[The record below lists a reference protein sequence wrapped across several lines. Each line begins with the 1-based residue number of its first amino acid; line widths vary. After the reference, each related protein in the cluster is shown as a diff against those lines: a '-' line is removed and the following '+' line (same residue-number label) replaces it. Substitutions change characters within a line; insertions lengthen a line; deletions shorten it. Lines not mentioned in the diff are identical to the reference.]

1 MPRVRVRKTSRGQI
15 ELSRYRDAYEEVK
28 AGDSLRNAADKHGIN
43 YCSLLRYI
51 RKRDASG
58 EDDQVMGYR
67 AHNEEQEQ
75 ELSKYLIRCADIY
88 FGLPKKEVRKLAYE
102 LTIKYNLSRPRTWED
117 NQIAD
122 RPNHEYTTGSAV
134 VSTLNAI
141 PSEDKTPPLS
151 PSLLTE
157 ELQTETT
164 VQQQA
169 INNSP
174 VPTKEQENV
183 DERQYTLSTPPR
195 RCSSIINQETSP
207 RPSTSVQAISK
218 NPIVFTPEA
227 VRPLPKA
234 PPRKSNKGRKTRKS
248 TIYTDTPEKEAIRK
262 EHETRLE
269 RIKSKQVKKSLD
281 GRKGRKIL
289 QEEKKVIHSRKCHQ
303 KRKNATV
310 LFVCHHIQKADPE
323 KSGFNASLVNS
334 GLTKNAQKVVLAM
347 FATIA
352 TQIDPYAKL

>member
-1 MPRVRVRKTSRGQI
+1 MHLARTIKLWGI
-15 ELSRYRDAYEEVK
+15 EHTMKSK
-28 AGDSLRNAADKHGIN
+28 SKN
-43 YCSLLRYI
+43 YQNIRFDVQTYI
-51 RKRDASG
+51 LDYLRKREIHPYNRHLFTEIDFAPAFVTDRPNP
-58 EDDQVMGYR
+58 E
-67 AHNEEQEQ
+67 NTT
-75 ELSKYLIRCADIY
+75 
-88 FGLPKKEVRKLAYE
+88 EV
-102 LTIKYNLSRPRTWED
+102 T
-117 NQIAD
+117 D

-269 RIKSKQVKKSLD
+269 RIKSKQVKKSLM
-281 GRKGRKIL
+281 
-289 QEEKKVIHSRKCHQ
+289 EEKVEKYF
-303 KRKNATV
+303 KRKKSNTQQEMSSEEEECYCIVCLSPYSESRSGEKWIQCITCKQWAHEECTEGG
-310 LFVCHHIQKADPE
+310 LSYVCHNCD
-323 KSGFNASLVNS
+323 SN
-334 GLTKNAQKVVLAM
+334 
-347 FATIA
+347 
-352 TQIDPYAKL
+352 

>member
-1 MPRVRVRKTSRGQI
+1 MPLALTPSNIQAGLRKT
-15 ELSRYRDAYEEVK
+15 
-28 AGDSLRNAADKHGIN
+28 GIYPYN
-43 YCSLLRYI
+43 RHLFTEIDFSPAFVTDRPNP
-51 RKRDASG
+51 
-58 EDDQVMGYR
+58 E
-67 AHNEEQEQ
+67 NTT
-75 ELSKYLIRCADIY
+75 
-88 FGLPKKEVRKLAYE
+88 E
-102 LTIKYNLSRPRTWED
+102 LT
-117 NQIAD
+117 D
-122 RPNHEYTTGSAV
+122 RPNHEYTTESAV

-151 PSLLTE
+151 ASLLTE
-157 ELQTETT
+157 GLQTETT

-183 DERQYTLSTPPR
+183 DERQETLSTPPR

-234 PPRKSNKGRKTRKS
+234 SPKKSNKGRKTRKS

-269 RIKSKQVKKSLD
+269 RIKTKQVKKSLD
-281 GRKGRKIL
+281 RRKGRKNTSRGKKSNTQ
-289 QEEKKVIHSRKCHQ
+289 QEMSSEEEECYCIVCLSPYSESRSGEKW
-303 KRKNATV
+303 
-310 LFVCHHIQKADPE
+310 IQCITCKQWAHE
-323 KSGFNASLVNS
+323 EC
-334 GLTKNAQKVVLAM
+334 LAM
-347 FATIA
+347 FSTIA
-352 TQIDPYAKL
+352 TQINPYAKF

>member
-43 YCSLLRYI
+43 HCSLLRYI

-67 AHNEEQEQ
+67 AHNRIFNGEQEQ

-88 FGLPKKEVRKLAYE
+88 FELPKKEVSKLAYE

-117 NQIAD
+117 NQMAGIYPYNRHLFTEIDFAPAFVTDRPNPENTTEVTD
-122 RPNHEYTTGSAV
+122 RPNHEYTTESAV

-157 ELQTETT
+157 ELQIETT

-174 VPTKEQENV
+174 VPTKEQEKV
-183 DERQYTLSTPPR
+183 DERQETLSTPPR
-195 RCSSIINQETSP
+195 HCSSIIIQETSP

-234 PPRKSNKGRKTRKS
+234 PPRKSYKGRKTRKS

-262 EHETRLE
+262 
-269 RIKSKQVKKSLD
+269 K
-281 GRKGRKIL
+281 
-289 QEEKKVIHSRKCHQ
+289 
-303 KRKNATV
+303 
-310 LFVCHHIQKADPE
+310 
-323 KSGFNASLVNS
+323 
-334 GLTKNAQKVVLAM
+334 
-347 FATIA
+347 
-352 TQIDPYAKL
+352 

>member
-43 YCSLLRYI
+43 HCSLLRYI

-67 AHNEEQEQ
+67 AHNRIFNGEQEQ

-88 FGLPKKEVRKLAYE
+88 FELPKKEVSKLAYE

-117 NQIAD
+117 NQMAD
-122 RPNHEYTTGSAV
+122 RPNHEYTTESAV

-157 ELQTETT
+157 ELQIETT

-174 VPTKEQENV
+174 VPTKEQEKV
-183 DERQYTLSTPPR
+183 DERQETLSTPPR
-195 RCSSIINQETSP
+195 HCSSIIIQETSP

-234 PPRKSNKGRKTRKS
+234 PPRKSYRGRKTRKS

-269 RIKSKQVKKSLD
+269 RIKTKQVEKSLD
-281 GRKGRKIL
+281 GRKEYGEEGIHPEQWREAIVIPIPKEGKDKRLPTSYRPISRTCCLGKIS
-289 QEEKKVIHSRKCHQ
+289 Q
-303 KRKNATV
+303 
-310 LFVCHHIQKADPE
+310 
-323 KSGFNASLVNS
+323 
-334 GLTKNAQKVVLAM
+334 
-347 FATIA
+347 
-352 TQIDPYAKL
+352 

>member
-15 ELSRYRDAYEEVK
+15 ELSRYRHAYEEVK

-43 YCSLLRYI
+43 HCSLLRYI

-58 EDDQVMGYR
+58 EDDQV
-67 AHNEEQEQ
+67 
-75 ELSKYLIRCADIY
+75 
-88 FGLPKKEVRKLAYE
+88 
-102 LTIKYNLSRPRTWED
+102 T
-117 NQIAD
+117 D
-122 RPNHEYTTGSAV
+122 RPNHEYTTESAV

-227 VRPLPKA
+227 LRPLPKA
-234 PPRKSNKGRKTRKS
+234 PTRKSNKGRKTRKS

-281 GRKGRKIL
+281 GRKGRKNTSRGKKSNTQ
-289 QEEKKVIHSRKCHQ
+289 QEMSSEEEECYCSVCLSPYSESRSGEKWIQCITCKQWAHEEC
-303 KRKNATV
+303 TEGG
-310 LFVCHHIQKADPE
+310 LGYVCHNCD
-323 KSGFNASLVNS
+323 SN
-334 GLTKNAQKVVLAM
+334 
-347 FATIA
+347 
-352 TQIDPYAKL
+352 

>member
-58 EDDQVMGYR
+58 EDDQFMGYR
-67 AHNEEQEQ
+67 AHNRIFNEEQEQ

-88 FGLPKKEVRKLAYE
+88 FGLPKKERQRCNNRLSITHQFQQKSKKTLMNVNTLLVHHLDVAAALSIRKLHRDRLLAYKQF
-102 LTIKYNLSRPRTWED
+102 LKI
-117 NQIAD
+117 
-122 RPNHEYTTGSAV
+122 
-134 VSTLNAI
+134 
-141 PSEDKTPPLS
+141 
-151 PSLLTE
+151 LLY
-157 ELQTETT
+157 
-164 VQQQA
+164 
-169 INNSP
+169 SH
-174 VPTKEQENV
+174 
-183 DERQYTLSTPPR
+183 
-195 RCSSIINQETSP
+195 
-207 RPSTSVQAISK
+207 
-218 NPIVFTPEA
+218 EA

-262 EHETRLE
+262 EQHETRLE

>member
-67 AHNEEQEQ
+67 AHNRIFNEEQEQ

-88 FGLPKKEVRKLAYE
+88 FGLPKKEV
-102 LTIKYNLSRPRTWED
+102 T
-117 NQIAD
+117 D
-122 RPNHEYTTGSAV
+122 RPNHEYTTESAV

-281 GRKGRKIL
+281 GRKGRKNTSRGKKSNTQ
-289 QEEKKVIHSRKCHQ
+289 QEMSSEEEECYCIVCLSPYSESRSGEKWIQCITCKQWAHEECTEGGLSY
-303 KRKNATV
+303 
-310 LFVCHHIQKADPE
+310 VCHNCD
-323 KSGFNASLVNS
+323 SN
-334 GLTKNAQKVVLAM
+334 
-347 FATIA
+347 
-352 TQIDPYAKL
+352 

>member
-67 AHNEEQEQ
+67 AHNRIFNEEQEQ

-117 NQIAD
+117 NQMA
-122 RPNHEYTTGSAV
+122 
-134 VSTLNAI
+134 
-141 PSEDKTPPLS
+141 
-151 PSLLTE
+151 
-157 ELQTETT
+157 ETT

-195 RCSSIINQETSP
+195 RCSSIINQKTSP
-207 RPSTSVQAISK
+207 RPSTSV
-218 NPIVFTPEA
+218 
-227 VRPLPKA
+227 
-234 PPRKSNKGRKTRKS
+234 
-248 TIYTDTPEKEAIRK
+248 
-262 EHETRLE
+262 
-269 RIKSKQVKKSLD
+269 
-281 GRKGRKIL
+281 
-289 QEEKKVIHSRKCHQ
+289 
-303 KRKNATV
+303 
-310 LFVCHHIQKADPE
+310 
-323 KSGFNASLVNS
+323 
-334 GLTKNAQKVVLAM
+334 
-347 FATIA
+347 
-352 TQIDPYAKL
+352 